1 MSLVASAQEPAGRQK
16 SGGYPPVIAGATVE
30 TYRTVGDV
38 SLKVWI
44 FAPARKGEEPLPAI
58 VFFFGGGWTGG
69 TPAQFE
75 PQCRHLA
82 SRGMIA
88 LVGAPNPGVVMAP
101 FPGLELAGFGA
112 GRNKIDFGCE
122 PVEISPIHHVKKGTP
137 PTIIFH
143 GKADA
148 VVPYATVA
156 AFADVMKAAGSRCDL
171 IGYEGQPHAFFN
183 KARDAETL
191 AAADAFLVSLGYLPA
206 ATQSPAT
213 PPRP

>member
-1 MSLVASAQEPAGRQK
+1 MP
-16 SGGYPPVIAGATVE
+16 
-30 TYRTVGDV
+30 D
-38 SLKVWI
+38 
-44 FAPARKGEEPLPAI
+44 
-58 VFFFGGGWTGG
+58 
-69 TPAQFE
+69 
-75 PQCRHLA
+75 
-82 SRGMIA
+82 A
-88 LVGAPNPGVVMAP
+88 LLLFNPGVVMAP
-101 FPGLELAGFGA
+101 FPGLDLAGFGA

-137 PTIIFH
+137 PTIILH

-156 AFADVMKAAGSRCDL
+156 TFADVMKAAGNRCEL

-183 KARDAETL
+183 KARYAETL